1 MIVKIII
8 IIIVSQDIKQQINVP
23 TTRED
28 WKENVHRVE
37 LKRELEPLIAE
48 MKQMVDVH
56 QKALQKSDEQHQ
68 EMKNELQELH
78 KGNNQKI
85 LEITEENKMIIE
97 QLNTD
102 ISSLRSKWIIE
113 DIDVELTQEV
123 ISKGVWGEVKVGVFR
138 DARVAVMVSDNP
150 ISSDHIFSNKMLIA
164 FGLRHPNI
172 LRFIGATKFDH
183 PIILNEVMQIS
194 LYDQIHNNP
203 KLTKLEILTISR
215 DVAAALNYIH
225 SCKPQPILHQ
235 AVSCPNVFLTHMA
248 SQWMGKLSNF
258 GSASFQNQIS
268 PSEALRNP
276 TYAAPECHHCDFS
289 PAMDVYSFGVLLM
302 ETVTHH
308 YPPELPHEKQ
318 DRIKTITW
326 KFMKQIIQSCIKE
339 DKKERKHIST
349 IFVEIDHQLRK

>member
-1 MIVKIII
+1 MEEIM
-8 IIIVSQDIKQQINVP
+8 
-23 TTRED
+23 
-28 WKENVHRVE
+28 HGY
-37 LKRELEPLIAE
+37 
-48 MKQMVDVH
+48 
-56 QKALQKSDEQHQ
+56 QKALQKSDEQCQQQLQEPTHEFRALIESVRHQ
-68 EMKNELQELH
+68 KGLQLTEKNE
-78 KGNNQKI
+78 NQKI
-85 LEITEENKMIIE
+85 IIE
-97 QLNTD
+97 H
-102 ISSLRSKWIIE
+102 LRQENLLFRSQWVIE
-113 DIDVELTQEV
+113 GKDVKMTQEV
-123 ISKGVWGEVKVGVFR
+123 ISRGEWGEVMVGVFR
-138 DARVAVMVSDNP
+138 GTRVAVKVLNSPVS
-150 ISSDHIFSNKMLIA
+150 SEHIFSNKMLIA
-164 FGLRHPNI
+164 FRLRHPNI
-172 LRFIGATKFDH
+172 LQFIGATKCDH

-194 LYDQIHNNP
+194 LYDKIHNNP
-203 KLTKLEILTISR
+203 KLTQLEILTISR

-225 SCKPQPILHQ
+225 SWKPQPILHQ

-248 SQWMGKLSNF
+248 SQCMGKLSNF

-349 IFVEIDHQLRK
+349 ILVEIDHQLRK